1 MTDTVVITVECCRLW
16 PAQLAMNRNGLLHF
30 RCVYCGFELHAGS
43 EYHVKWTP
51 HHGTEVLGVKRD
63 AK

>member
-1 MTDTVVITVECCRLW
+1 MTEIVTITVKCCEAKEGR
-16 PAQLAMNRNGLLHF
+16 LAMVRNGLMHF

-51 HHGTEVLGVKRD
+51 HHGTEVLGIKP
-63 AK
+63 K